1 MVQPGELRSAAKM
14 SHLPSR
20 TKINSNMFE
29 LIPTGKDV
37 KVNRGVYAIWR
48 DDMRQIQQIGRR
60 AWLAQM
66 AQGTFDKA
74 FFGHGEPIE
83 QGASAAISSVAKA
96 L

>member
-1 MVQPGELRSAAKM
+1 
-14 SHLPSR
+14 
-20 TKINSNMFE
+20 
-29 LIPTGKDV
+29 
-37 KVNRGVYAIWR
+37 
-48 DDMRQIQQIGRR
+48 MRQIQQIGRR